1 MVGRYEE
8 ATAAYKR
15 AVHRKPDNL
24 LARIG
29 LTATHCLSGRQG
41 EARAAAAEVL
51 RIHPKFSLEEYA
63 KTLPL

>member
-8 ATAAYKR
+8 ATGAYKR

-29 LTATHCLSGRQG
+29 LTATHSLSGRQG
-41 EARAAAAEVL
+41 EARAAAA
-51 RIHPKFSLEEYA
+51 
-63 KTLPL
+63 